1 MSDVAAESCTAV
13 GAVDQ
18 TFESYAVR
26 EVSLGPITVQRALPL
41 RGRRLIGPWCFLDRF
56 GPLTFNEGAPMDV
69 APHPHMGL
77 QTITWLLDGEVVHH
91 DSLLS
96 EGNLLPGAVNVMT
109 SGDAIAHA
117 ERTPAKNTGRL
128 SGVQLWTALPDTDRQ
143 RAASFQHVEE
153 VPRLESRGGVTHVFS
168 GSLGSVASPASHF
181 SPIVGAD
188 LQVHGRQ
195 SLNVPLEREH
205 EHAVLVLS
213 GDCALEGQP
222 LAAGMFYYLG
232 TQRTDLTVASTAGA
246 RVLLIGGTPFAE
258 TILMWWNFVARTPDE
273 IKQAREDWE
282 AHRRFGEVPAYKG
295 PRLAAPALTRLAHPN
310 PVS

>member
-13 GAVDQ
+13 GAVNQ
-18 TFESYAVR
+18 TFESHAVR

-56 GPLTFNEGAPMDV
+56 GPLTFSEGTPMDV

-77 QTITWLLDGEVVHH
+77 QTVTWLLDGELVHH

-96 EGNLLPGAVNVMT
+96 EGNLRPGAVNVMT
-109 SGDAIAHA
+109 SGHAIAHA

-128 SGVQLWTALPDTDRQ
+128 SGVQLWTALPEADRH
-143 RAASFQHVEE
+143 RMASFQHVEE
-153 VPRLESRGGVTHVFS
+153 VPRLECRGGVAQVFA
-168 GSLGSVASPASHF
+168 GRLASVESPASHF
-181 SPIVGAD
+181 SPIVGVD
-188 LQVHGRQ
+188 LQVHARQ
-195 SLNVPLEREH
+195 SLNIPLEREH

-232 TQRTDLTVASTAGA
+232 TQRTDLTIASTAEA
-246 RVLLIGGTPFAE
+246 RVLLIGGTPFPE

-273 IKQAREDWE
+273 IRRAREDWE

-295 PRLAAPALTRLAHPN
+295 PRLAAPALTRLAQPN

>member
-1 MSDVAAESCTAV
+1 
-13 GAVDQ
+13 
-18 TFESYAVR
+18 
-26 EVSLGPITVQRALPL
+26 
-41 RGRRLIGPWCFLDRF
+41 
-56 GPLTFNEGAPMDV
+56 
-69 APHPHMGL
+69 MGL
-77 QTITWLLDGEVVHH
+77 QTVTWLLDGELVHH

-96 EGNLLPGAVNVMT
+96 EGNLRAGAVNVMT
-109 SGDAIAHA
+109 SGHAIAHA
-117 ERTPAKNTGRL
+117 ERTPANNTGRL
-128 SGVQLWTALPDTDRQ
+128 SGVQLWTALPDADRH
-143 RAASFQHVEE
+143 RTASFQHVEE
-153 VPRLESRGGVTHVFS
+153 VPGLESRGGVSQVFS
-168 GSLGSVASPASHF
+168 GRLANPESPASHF
-181 SPIVGAD
+181 SPIVGVD
-188 LQVHGRQ
+188 LQVNGRQ

-222 LAAGMFYYLG
+222 LVAGMFYYLG
-232 TQRTDLTVASTAGA
+232 DAANRPHGRLHGKA

-273 IKQAREDWE
+273 IRQAREDWE